1 MMYRAY
7 RAVREH
13 NRIKLVSIVSTMDS
27 ANMPSWTV
35 DVTRVEKL
43 NDSVK
48 RVVADAIVV
57 DVLTRF
63 LEFEAN
69 ERINLVL
76 ESKLSKVKGVVRLY
90 GIVLA
95 SQDNLSIV
103 SCGGLM
109 CRVPMTIPVSD
120 KVYIGITKSRRRRRE

>member
-1 MMYRAY
+1 M
-7 RAVREH
+7 REH
-13 NRIKLVSIVSTMDS
+13 VCIKLASNVFYDHT
-27 ANMPSWTV
+27 AAMPSWTV
-35 DVTRVEKL
+35 DVSQVEKI
-43 NDSVK
+43 NEVVK
-48 RVVADAIVV
+48 RVVADEIVV
-57 DVLTRF
+57 DVLTQF

-76 ESKLSKVKGVVRLY
+76 EYNSTKVKGTVRLR

-109 CRVPMTIPVSD
+109 CRVPMAIAVNDTVF
-120 KVYIGITKSRRRRRE
+120 VGITKSRRRRRE